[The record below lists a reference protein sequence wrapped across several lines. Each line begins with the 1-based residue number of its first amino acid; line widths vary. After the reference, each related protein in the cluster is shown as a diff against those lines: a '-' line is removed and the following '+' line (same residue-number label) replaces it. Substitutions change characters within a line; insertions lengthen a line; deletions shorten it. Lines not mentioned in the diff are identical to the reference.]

1 MPKSYNINMNLPS
14 DKIAL
19 PLLQKQPD
27 PAQRQAHNER
37 IQAWMARPENTRGP
51 QPQLKPTFMS
61 GASFFKSIVMNA
73 IAQVQQSGT
82 TEVLRRTQSIGQL
95 LEIAISN
102 GGDLVLSQADYNFIK
117 SSMSKAT
124 GWTNKEEIAGSV
136 LLVDDAIKDAVES
149 E

>member
-1 MPKSYNINMNLPS
+1 MPKSYSIDMNIPS

-19 PLLQKQPD
+19 QLLQKQPD
-27 PAQRQAHNER
+27 AIQRQAHNER
-37 IQAWMARPENTRGP
+37 IQAWVAKPENARGP
-51 QPQLKPTFMS
+51 QPQLKTILMS
-61 GASFFKSIVMNA
+61 GPEFFKSIVMNA

-82 TEVLRRTQSIGQL
+82 TDVLRRTQSIGQL

-102 GGDLVLSQADYNFIK
+102 SGDLVLSQADYNFIK

-136 LLVDDAIKDAVES
+136 LLVDDAIKDAVEA